1 MTEAIDST
9 YEDIQQKAKGPGVEE
24 WKRVDKARSSSLPA
38 YYRQLQDDP
47 RITDLSRS
55 ERAWER
61 YEVTRAEVERVAP
74 EAKAKMVRSA
84 ETAARQSIPTPE
96 SEALITSST
105 DKLLLTQGEQSRIY
119 RQLDRLE
126 SARGPLKRTPAQVL
140 KGEYTRGLQI
150 GGPQGGAICRAVY
163 EIARDTGVDIDSI
176 VDEHRR
182 DSHRKALEDAQNT
195 EMRLQ
200 LVGKSVSKP
209 PFPHPD
215 RLHQGG
221 RDIGTYRG
229 KSKAF
234 MPDSRVALTEKF
246 REGKKKPPWR

>member
-1 MTEAIDST
+1 MTESINPT
-9 YEDIQQKAKGPGVEE
+9 YDDIQREAKGPGVEE
-24 WKRVDKARSSSLPA
+24 WRRADQARSDLTEF
-38 YYRQLQDDP
+38 YRQLEADP
-47 RITDLSRS
+47 RISDLARS
-55 ERAWER
+55 ERAWAR
-61 YEVTRAEVERVAP
+61 YGLVRAEVEQAAP
-74 EAKAKMVRSA
+74 EARAKMAHSA
-84 ETAARQSIPTPE
+84 EVAARQSIPTPE
-96 SEALITSST
+96 GEALTTSNT
-105 DKLLLTQGEQSRIY
+105 EKLLLTQGEQSRIY

-126 SARGPLKRTPAQVL
+126 SARGPFKRTPAQVL
-140 KGEYTRGLQI
+140 KEEYTRGLQI

-163 EIARDTGVDIDSI
+163 EIARDTGVDIESI

-182 DSHRKALEDAQNT
+182 DSHRRALEDAQGA

-215 RLHQGG
+215 KLHQGG

-234 MPDSRVALTEKF
+234 VPGSRVALTEKF
-246 REGKKKPPWR
+246 REGRRKPPWR